1 MAKNVVTEKRT
12 RLDCEK
18 INQILFSQK
27 NMRTLKQLLNNDL
40 HRKRTVSMS
49 STTIISSEESICAAS
64 KQLRLDAEDSFDD
77 LYNKEI
83 FLD

>member
-1 MAKNVVTEKRT
+1 
-12 RLDCEK
+12 
-18 INQILFSQK
+18 
-27 NMRTLKQLLNNDL
+27 MRTLKQLLNNDL
-40 HRKRTVSMS
+40 HRKRIVSMS
-49 STTIISSEESICAAS
+49 STTTISSEESICTAS